1 MFARPAL
8 HYSFGTFLYSE
19 IIERS
24 WCEYCKENCRTEEV
38 KDAMLSIAEII
49 YMQLPLRYQ
58 DAWLEDIREKGM
70 WQPEVEIEEGMKK
83 E

>member
-1 MFARPAL
+1 
-8 HYSFGTFLYSE
+8 
-19 IIERS
+19 
-24 WCEYCKENCRTEEV
+24 
-38 KDAMLSIAEII
+38 MLSIAEII

>member
-1 MFARPAL
+1 MMR
-8 HYSFGTFLYSE
+8 G
-19 IIERS
+19 ERIHGGHTCGS
-24 WCEYCKENCRTEEV
+24 EYCKENCRTEEV

-49 YMQLPLRYQ
+49 YMELPLRYQ